1 MITEKRYHVALQG
14 CFAYHRSML
23 ADKNIGYTSSL
34 ISEPSRAAILMALLD
49 GQALPAGELAYRAG
63 ITPQTASSHLS
74 KLVEGRLITVER
86 HGRHRY
92 YKLAGPEIGQ
102 ALETLLAIAP
112 QPPSLRQSLTDVQS
126 AIRVARTC
134 YDHLAGR
141 LGVNLTLALV
151 KKKVIAPD
159 DRDYTVTKK
168 GEKWFAEFGID
179 IDRLKLTRRIFAKQC
194 FDWTERQPHL
204 AGVLG
209 AAILNRLFERQW
221 IVRIK
226 EDRAV
231 HVTTQGEEMLT
242 KIFSVKV

>member
-1 MITEKRYHVALQG
+1 
-14 CFAYHRSML
+14 ML
-23 ADKNIGYTSSL
+23 ADKNIGFTSSL

-49 GQALPAGELAYRAG
+49 GRALPASELAYRAG
-63 ITPQTASSHLS
+63 ISPQTASSHLS
-74 KLVEGRLITVER
+74 KLVEGKLIVVEQ

-112 QPPSLRQSLTDVQS
+112 QTPLLRKVLADEQS

-141 LGVNLTLALV
+141 LGVHLTLALV

-159 DRDYTVTKK
+159 DSHYTVTKK
-168 GEKWFAEFGID
+168 GEKWFAEFGVE
-179 IDRLKLTRRIFAKQC
+179 IDRLKQIRRIFAKQC
-194 FDWTERQPHL
+194 LDWTERQPHL

-209 AAILNRLFERQW
+209 AAILNRLLEQKW
-221 IVRIK
+221 IVRAK
-226 EDRAV
+226 EDRSV
-231 HVTTQGEEMLT
+231 HVTVQGKEMLPKT
-242 KIFSVKV
+242 FGVKV

>member
-1 MITEKRYHVALQG
+1 M
-14 CFAYHRSML
+14 
-23 ADKNIGYTSSL
+23 
-34 ISEPSRAAILMALLD
+34 
-49 GQALPAGELAYRAG
+49 
-63 ITPQTASSHLS
+63 
-74 KLVEGRLITVER
+74 VER

-112 QPPSLRQSLTDVQS
+112 QTPSLRRSLIDEQS

-141 LGVNLTLALV
+141 LGVHLTLALV
-151 KKKVIAPD
+151 KKKVITPD
-159 DRDYTVTKK
+159 DRCYTVTKK
-168 GEKWFAEFGID
+168 GEKWFDEFGIE
-179 IDRLKLTRRIFAKQC
+179 IDRLKRTRRIFAKQC

-209 AAILNRLFERQW
+209 AAILNRLFEQQW

-231 HVTTQGEEMLT
+231 HVTFQGKQMLT
-242 KIFSVKV
+242 KTFSVKI

>member
-1 MITEKRYHVALQG
+1 
-14 CFAYHRSML
+14 ML
-23 ADKNIGYTSSL
+23 ADKNIGFTSSL
-34 ISEPSRAAILMALLD
+34 ISDPSRAAILMALLA
-49 GQALPAGELAYRAG
+49 GQALPASELAYRAR
-63 ITPQTASSHLS
+63 ISPQTASSHLS
-74 KLVEGRLITVER
+74 KLVEGRLVTVER
-86 HGRHRY
+86 RGRHRY

-112 QPPSLRQSLTDVQS
+112 QTPTLRQSLTDEQS

-141 LGVNLTLALV
+141 LGVHLTLALV
-151 KKKVIAPD
+151 KKKVISPD
-159 DRDYTVTKK
+159 DRHYAVTKK

-179 IDRLKLTRRIFAKQC
+179 IDRLKQTRRIFANQC

-209 AAILNRLFERQW
+209 AAILNRLFERRW

-231 HVTTQGEEMLT
+231 HVTSQGKEMLT
-242 KIFSVKV
+242 KIFSVKI